1 MSITVTSS
9 VRRTRDHFE
18 PEPALDPQE
27 QRQLRAHLEQI
38 DFAAFAANKEVVG
51 KTLQQADLAKFSRLA
66 VAAAQ
71 ARARW
76 VSAAM
81 AMAEKQE
88 APSADEVS
96 RLTVLRN
103 AFEELTEAYEAL
115 RRMVERG
122 YVAYKAKA

>member
-1 MSITVTSS
+1 MTITVTSS

-18 PEPALDPQE
+18 PEASLDPHE

-38 DFAAFAANKEVVG
+38 DFAAFAANREILG
-51 KTLQQADLAKFSRLA
+51 KTLQHADIAKFSRLA
-66 VAAAQ
+66 VSAAQ

-81 AMAEKQE
+81 AMADKQE
-88 APSADEVS
+88 PPSADDVN

-103 AFEELTEAYEAL
+103 AYEELAEAYEAL

-122 YVAYKAKA
+122 YVSYKPKA